1 MHASVLGMDALFPGW
16 HVRLY
21 LLMAD
26 AWSDTNLCFRILTKH
41 LTCYFTLPGMQ
52 MFFGSDDPGLRLP
65 LNGRGGP
72 IPFENDL
79 FKGVVEVH
87 VKGIKTTQKDRFEG
101 KKRLFHIVSQV
112 CGYVQSQAQLMTC
125 V

>member
-1 MHASVLGMDALFPGW
+1 MLYGVLSNDSEHTWHGCSVPG
-16 HVRLY
+16 VARTAV
-21 LLMAD
+21 LMAD
-26 AWSDTNLCFRILTKH
+26 ASFDTHLCFRILANH
-41 LTCYFTLPGMQ
+41 LTRYVTSPGMQ

-87 VKGIKTTQKDRFEG
+87 VKGIESTQKDRFEG

-112 CGYVQSQAQLMTC
+112 CRIPE
-125 V
+125 